1 MARRPALAAAG
12 PGALPAPAA
21 LAAVAL
27 AGVVAVL
34 VLPEVASSLPR
45 GGDPEPNATQ
55 LAVTSAVLVALT
67 AAYLYVAA
75 QSASLGTTWLAP
87 AFAYNAAIVVV
98 KFILSPASF
107 HRTSESELTD
117 YLAVGL
123 AVMLLYG
130 AALIAVFLV
139 ARRQRAT
146 GSWSWTAKAGLVVAL
161 VVFAMASR
169 YIAAVVLGE
178 AASDYLDRV
187 FSGTGWWLPAFI
199 AAASLAA
206 VAAFERAT
214 DLPAALRVG
223 LALIVLYHVL
233 WAIFMLRIF

>member
-1 MARRPALAAAG
+1 MV
-12 PGALPAPAA
+12 PAPAA
-21 LAAVAL
+21 LAAIAV
-27 AGVVAVL
+27 AGVAGVL
-34 VLPEVASSLPR
+34 VLPEVAPALPR

-55 LAVTSAVLVALT
+55 LAITSAGLLALT
-67 AAYLYVAA
+67 ATYLYLAA
-75 QSASLGTTWLAP
+75 REASLDTAWLVL
-87 AFAYNAAIVVV
+87 AFTYNAAIVVV

-107 HRTSESELTD
+107 HQTPESELTD

-130 AALIAVFLV
+130 AGLIAVFLV
-139 ARRQRAT
+139 ARRQRAA
-146 GSWSWTAKAGLVVAL
+146 GSWSSTAKAGLVVAL
-161 VVFAMASR
+161 VLFAMASR

-233 WAIFMLRIF
+233 WAIFMLRLF